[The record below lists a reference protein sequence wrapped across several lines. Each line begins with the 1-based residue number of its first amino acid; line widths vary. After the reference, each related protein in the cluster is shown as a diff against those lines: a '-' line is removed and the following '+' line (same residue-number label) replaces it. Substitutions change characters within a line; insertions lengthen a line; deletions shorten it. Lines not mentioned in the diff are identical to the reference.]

1 MTPLVI
7 AGSASGVGKTTIA
20 TGIMGALKRRG
31 LKVAPFKSGPDY
43 IDPGFHLAVTGQRS
57 RNLDTWLTSAEAVR
71 EIYRRGSS
79 GADVSVIEGAMGL
92 FDGRT
97 GGSGSCSTAEVAQLT
112 GGAVVLVV
120 DCSRLARSLAP
131 VLAGFAA
138 FDRNVDLAGAV
149 LNNAGSPGHVR
160 TLEEAAREAG
170 VPVLGV
176 MPRREDIG
184 LPSRHLGLVQAE
196 KGEAEFE
203 ERLQRI
209 IDHVAEN
216 IDIDGL
222 LEVARTDTARN
233 TARPE
238 DSAAR
243 DAARP
248 DTARPETQ
256 QARVRIAVARD
267 EAFSFYYVDSLEA
280 LEAAG
285 AELIYFSPLHDVE
298 LPECEGLY
306 LGGGYPE
313 LYAGGLEA
321 NASMLRSVAG
331 ALREGLPAYAE
342 CGGLVYLCREV
353 LIEGKSHS
361 LAGALPLDARMT
373 GKRQALGYVEAIAKK
388 DNLLLAAGASIR
400 GHEFHWSAIDWRQDE
415 LAYDCFSS
423 REAGGKAEGFA
434 AGNVLASY
442 VHVHFSGNPAA
453 AARFVGAC
461 AGVEGVASN
470 VGN

>member
-1 MTPLVI
+1 MNPLVI

-31 LKVAPFKSGPDY
+31 LEVAAFKSGPDY
-43 IDPGFHLAVTGQRS
+43 IDPGFHRAVTGRPS
-57 RNLDTWLTSAEAVR
+57 RNLDTWLTSAAVVG

-97 GGSGSCSTAEVAQLT
+97 GGGSCSTAEVARLT

-138 FDRNVDLAGAV
+138 FDRNVYLAGAV
-149 LNNAGSPGHVR
+149 LNNAGSPGHGRV
-160 TLEEAAREAG
+160 LEEAAREAG
-170 VPVLGV
+170 VPVLGIL
-176 MPRREDIG
+176 PRREDIG

-196 KGEAEFE
+196 KGKAEFE

-216 IDIDGL
+216 IDVDRM
-222 LEVARTDTARN
+222 LEVAKSDAVSEAFDTEKVMRSKPA
-233 TARPE
+233 P
-238 DSAAR
+238 
-243 DAARP
+243 P
-248 DTARPETQ
+248 DTARRETQ
-256 QARVRIAVARD
+256 PARVRIAVARD
-267 EAFSFYYVDSLEA
+267 EAFTFYYVDSLEA

-285 AELIYFSPLHDVE
+285 AELIYFSPLHDAE
-298 LPECEGLY
+298 LPECQGVY

-313 LYAGGLEA
+313 LFAGGLEA
-321 NASMLRSVAG
+321 NTSMRRSVAG

-353 LIEGKSHS
+353 LIEGKRHS
-361 LAGALPLDARMT
+361 LAGALPLEARMT
-373 GKRQALGYVEAIAKK
+373 AKRQALGYVEAIAKK

-400 GHEFHWSAIDWRQDE
+400 GHEFHWSAIDWRRDE

-453 AARFVGAC
+453 AARFVATC
-461 AGVEGVASN
+461 AGVEGVASS